1 MQNMIQGWEMTKQ
14 AKESLSKKLA
24 AYHGE
29 PKEPVHTNTQMSYE
43 DAKAAGNVKAM
54 LSSKLGARR
63 KSVEKIVTLS
73 KEVYASK
80 SIGEIQRNI
89 KNLEKV
95 VENQKETVQLMEQA
109 QERKY
114 RRECS
119 KIGGVS
125 GIHLDAAVA
134 DAMEDWMRTD
144 EKYLEAVAELKVVK
158 RDYTAHCNAK
168 EMYLEDNKDLIEAE
182 REKARIAELRSSGVL
197 EELGITQNEDTKNEG

>member
-1 MQNMIQGWEMTKQ
+1 MQNIIQGWEMTKQ

-43 DAKAAGNVKAM
+43 DAKAAGNVGAM
-54 LSSKLGARR
+54 LSSKLGAYR
-63 KSVEKIVTLS
+63 KKVEKITALS
-73 KEVYASK
+73 KEVYANK
-80 SIGEIQRNI
+80 SIGEIQNSV
-89 KNLEKV
+89 KELEKV
-95 VENQKETVQLMEQA
+95 VENQKKTVQLMEQG

-114 RRECS
+114 RKEYS

-144 EKYLEAVAELKVVK
+144 EKYLEAVAELKAVK

-168 EMYLEDNKDLIEAE
+168 EMYIEDNKALIEAE
-182 REKARIAELRSSGVL
+182 REAAHIAELRSSGVL
-197 EELGITQNEDTKNEG
+197 EELGITQSEDIQNEG